1 MIIWPFLKPYFQFP
15 INLKVGLGSEP
26 FEDEKSFLKFLKT
39 NDKSGFMWMDY
50 QGLQVVSNMYQIGIH
65 ILTTGVSGM
74 EEPRARWTH
83 LNPDDRLTAFAT
95 VHNY

>member
-1 MIIWPFLKPYFQFP
+1 
-15 INLKVGLGSEP
+15 
-26 FEDEKSFLKFLKT
+26 
-39 NDKSGFMWMDY
+39 
-50 QGLQVVSNMYQIGIH
+50 MYQIGIH

-95 VHNY
+95 VHKGIPDMKMVSMVQDIWDGMYLMIQRRFLMKIILKLR